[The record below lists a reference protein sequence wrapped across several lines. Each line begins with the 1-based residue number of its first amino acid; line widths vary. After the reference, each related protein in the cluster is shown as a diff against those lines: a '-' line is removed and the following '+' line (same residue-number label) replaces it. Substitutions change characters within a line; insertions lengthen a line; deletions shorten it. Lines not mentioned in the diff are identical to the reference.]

1 MSENQVHFLDEGFN
15 MYETDPGAYG
25 HVTSALS
32 SVKTNFAELA
42 ICISV
47 GRGQW
52 NLFLTSR
59 GLFYIAKMATT
70 MRKVPKPPPAF
81 SLATMSYVKSKL

>member
-1 MSENQVHFLDEGFN
+1 MWAA
-15 MYETDPGAYG
+15 DPGPHGNSYQINAQR
-25 HVTSALS
+25 
-32 SVKTNFAELA
+32 TNFAELA

-47 GRGQW
+47 GLGQW